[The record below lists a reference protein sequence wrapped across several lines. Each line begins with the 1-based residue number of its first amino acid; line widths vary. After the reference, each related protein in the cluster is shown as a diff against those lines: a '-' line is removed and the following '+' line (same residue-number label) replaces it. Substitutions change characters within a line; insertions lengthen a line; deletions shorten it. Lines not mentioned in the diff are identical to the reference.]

1 MEKPLYLDH
10 QHALALKH
18 AIEEYQ
24 NHPSRNEWPEWKRAT
39 VDNLVTIL
47 RHFYQTVDP
56 TD

>member
-1 MEKPLYLDH
+1 MEKPLYLDY

-24 NHPSRNEWPEWKRAT
+24 NHPSRSDWPEWKRAT

-47 RHFYQTVDP
+47 RQFYLTIDP
-56 TD
+56 AD